1 MEIALRT
8 QQVIAYESGVADVID
23 PLGGSYAIEQLT
35 DEIEAEAEG
44 YIRKIDALGGAV
56 KAIEEGYPQREIME
70 AAHDFQRELEAEA
83 EAARDGTSEPGAL
96 GRVTVGVNRFVSEE
110 TPRMDLVRVDPQ
122 VRERQV
128 AKLERVRARR
138 KAPAVGAALDQVQQ
152 AAAGQANLL
161 PLIVGAVKAEATLG
175 EIANAM
181 RAVWGEH
188 RERVVI

>member
-1 MEIALRT
+1 M
-8 QQVIAYESGVADVID
+8 DV
-23 PLGGSYAIEQLT
+23 
-35 DEIEAEAEG
+35 
-44 YIRKIDALGGAV
+44 
-56 KAIEEGYPQREIME
+56 
-70 AAHDFQRELEAEA
+70 
-83 EAARDGTSEPGAL
+83 
-96 GRVTVGVNRFVSEE
+96 
-110 TPRMDLVRVDPQ
+110 VRVDPQ